1 MGLYMRKL
9 KAGETQRSH
18 QLEEKVGIRK
28 VASIFRLKTLSKA
41 NHDRFKEVFRQPRY
55 DPTLITKPK
64 IFTTRFISIH

>member
-55 DPTLITKPK
+55 LSTLIK
-64 IFTTRFISIH
+64 SIHVG